1 MSDVNSL
8 DKYNTIILS
17 KSPNITQVSRLYSLN
32 PIGVGTPYTESISSY
47 LTRLA
52 QEHCVTP
59 KKLIMGEIAP
69 LIMGD
74 KYHSEMLSKNVSTI
88 FGNSD
93 AKPAINGMRDKTRSL
108 VDVLEILT
116 LCQDLKFLSQ
126 GNRTHFLKIC
136 NKLVKHLKTMAVGI

>member
-1 MSDVNSL
+1 MSDVKSL
-8 DKYNTIILS
+8 DKYNMIILS

-69 LIMGD
+69 LILVINISQKCYLRM
-74 KYHSEMLSKNVSTI
+74 SVLFSAIAMLNQLST
-88 FGNSD
+88 
-93 AKPAINGMRDKTRSL
+93 
-108 VDVLEILT
+108 E
-116 LCQDLKFLSQ
+116 
-126 GNRTHFLKIC
+126 
-136 NKLVKHLKTMAVGI
+136 